1 MRVMA
6 GHGGA
11 GAGTG
16 RKELV
21 RCFMVKGG
29 RMKALRVVGLWVALV
44 LGMASSAMAEGF
56 ALTEWSA
63 RGLGLA
69 SGMVGRADDVS
80 AIAYNAA
87 GITQLP
93 GVQVMG
99 GMGLIAPMGTLSLDT
114 TYGKQETTTKPAV
127 WAAPHAYAS
136 WQLNDSLWLGLGVFS
151 RFGLGNSYDQN
162 WTGRYNLY
170 SVNLQTVSAVP
181 TLAWKI
187 NDILSVSAGL
197 EIMNVNLTTEQ
208 KLTSPVIAA
217 LRAGDQDIEVQ
228 ASGWGVGGHF
238 GLHAR
243 LNDEWSV
250 GLAYKTQVTVNAYG
264 DAKHDGKLAGKTP
277 EPTNCDAH
285 GTVQLPDSLALG
297 VAYKPLDNL
306 SFEVGAVWTR
316 WSTYNSLNIY
326 MDNGNQS
333 ISHKNWNDGW
343 NFNASVEYKPL
354 DWWSLRAGFWY
365 ETPVINEDHSD
376 FMVPSNGRTALTLG
390 TGVEWNDF
398 TIDFAYCHMWINPTN
413 YDDTDA
419 SGIRTPG
426 LASGITGGNSK
437 DTVANIYMLSFGYK
451 F

>member
-1 MRVMA
+1 MA
-6 GHGGA
+6 GHGRA

-44 LGMASSAMAEGF
+44 LGVASSAMAEGF

-99 GMGLIAPMGTLSLDT
+99 GMALVAPMGTLSLDT
-114 TYGKQETTTKPAV
+114 AHGKQETTTKPAV

-170 SVNLQTVSAVP
+170 SVNLQTISAVP

-243 LNDEWSV
+243 LNDQWSV

-277 EPTNCDAH
+277 ELTNCDAH

-333 ISHKNWNDGW
+333 ISHKNWQDGW

>member
-1 MRVMA
+1 MA
-6 GHGGA
+6 GHGRA

-44 LGMASSAMAEGF
+44 LGVASSAMAEGF

-99 GMGLIAPMGTLSLDT
+99 GMALVAPMGTLSLDT
-114 TYGKQETTTKPAV
+114 AHGKQETTTKPAV

-208 KLTSPVIAA
+208 KAPILDHDA
-217 LRAGDQDIEVQ
+217 EVQ

-243 LNDEWSV
+243 LNDQWSV

-264 DAKHDGKLAGKTP
+264 DAKFDGPYAGKLQKV
-277 EPTNCDAH
+277 TNSDAH
-285 GTVQLPDSLALG
+285 STVQLPDSLALG

-333 ISHKNWNDGW
+333 ISHKNWQDGW